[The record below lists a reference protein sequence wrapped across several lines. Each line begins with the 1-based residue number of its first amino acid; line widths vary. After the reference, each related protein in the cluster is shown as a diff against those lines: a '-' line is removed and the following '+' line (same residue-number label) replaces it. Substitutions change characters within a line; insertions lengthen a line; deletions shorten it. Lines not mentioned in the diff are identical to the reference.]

1 MIQMTK
7 NQKDQFIIVINSL
20 IYFMLAYFSV
30 VTFTNFF
37 SMLLGVANGCDGTL
51 YYYGFLLNPLH
62 GSWSKDLVFQV
73 FLLGTS
79 VSLAFGILFER
90 LYKQKRKHSYPQK
103 MYFLWLF
110 ILSFTW
116 FFGNVI
122 VGGLAN
128 FGIGAAFR
136 AFSFPLI
143 IRIVFS
149 VGGFVTL
156 LLIGYYSR
164 FHVLISANIY
174 YSHIRISE
182 FRKFLMFQILFPA
195 IIGNLLIFLF
205 KIPHH
210 AEFFYLDS
218 LVVLSVFVFVA
229 GLYFNPSSLQSV
241 NFKPHKK
248 TTEILYVP
256 LVIMFL
262 VIIILRIG
270 FSSGLTL

>member
-7 NQKDQFIIVINSL
+7 NQKDQLFIMINSL

-30 VTFTNFF
+30 VTFTNLF

-51 YYYGFLLNPLH
+51 YYYGFILNPVH

-73 FLLGTS
+73 FMLGTS
-79 VSLAFGILFER
+79 VSLATGILFER
-90 LYKQKRKHSYPQK
+90 LYKQKRKHSSPQK
-103 MYFLWLF
+103 MYFLWFF

-136 AFSFPLI
+136 SFSIPLI

-149 VGGFVTL
+149 VGAVVTL

-174 YSHIRISE
+174 FTHIRISG
-182 FRKFLMFQILFPA
+182 FRRFLMFQILVPA
-195 IIGNLLIFLF
+195 IIGNILIFLS

-218 LVVLSVFVFVA
+218 LVVLSVFLFIA
-229 GLYFNPSSLQSV
+229 GLYLNPSSLQSI
-241 NFKPHKK
+241 NFKPHNK
-248 TTEILYVP
+248 TTEILVVP
-256 LVIMFL
+256 LAIMFL

-270 FSSGLTL
+270 LSSGLTL